1 MKWGSGA
8 LLIVLLLPGF
18 TRAQTVQVYDPEGP
32 EAAAPKKTAAAQA
45 TDPEEDEFEALEKEL
60 AAQNK
65 ALGAASG
72 ILETPAEKVQRLD
85 DEARARQDDDAETEQ
100 LGLAINKDLLELQA
114 ALQGGKS
121 SLDILNDPVL
131 RKKLIAAYQ
140 TNPMAALP
148 KDVLRGVIEEQVQK
162 TPLKGV
168 VKAFPKVLD
177 FLVNLL
183 HHPKAMGQA
192 VKVLERTD
200 DLRTCGYVSIG
211 LMVFVFFLRRYLV
224 TKRTR
229 FMKRVFIGFSTSVLM
244 IGGSLGFLWL
254 SFREELGPTLEV
266 FKTTF
271 L

>member
-1 MKWGSGA
+1 MNWGSGA
-8 LLIVLLLPGF
+8 LLIALLLPGL

-32 EAAAPKKTAAAQA
+32 VAAAPKKAAAAQA
-45 TDPEEDEFEALEKEL
+45 SDPEEDEFEQLEKEL
-60 AAQNK
+60 AEQNK
-65 ALGAASG
+65 AMGAVSG
-72 ILETPAEKVQRLD
+72 ILETPSEKVQRLD
-85 DEARARQDDDAETEQ
+85 DEARARQDDPEETEG

-114 ALQGGKS
+114 ALEGGKS

-140 TNPMAALP
+140 TNPMASLP
-148 KDVLRGVIEEQVQK
+148 IEVLRGVVEEQVQK
-162 TPLKGV
+162 TPLKGL
-168 VKAFPKVLD
+168 VKAFPKILD

-211 LMVFVFFLRRYLV
+211 LMIFVFFLRRYLV

-229 FMKRVFIGFSTSVLM
+229 FFKKVFIGFSTSMLM
-244 IGGSLGFLWL
+244 LGGSLGFLWF
-254 SFREELGPTLEV
+254 SFREELGPTLDV

>member
-1 MKWGSGA
+1 MNWGSGA
-8 LLIVLLLPGF
+8 LLIALLLPGF

-32 EAAAPKKTAAAQA
+32 EAAAPKKAAAAQA
-45 TDPEEDEFEALEKEL
+45 TDTEEDEFEQLEKEL

-72 ILETPAEKVQRLD
+72 ILETPTEKLQRLD
-85 DEARARQDDDAETEQ
+85 DEAKANQDEPLETEE

-140 TNPMAALP
+140 TNPMASLP
-148 KDVLRGVIEEQVQK
+148 KEVLRGVVEEQVQK
-162 TPLKGV
+162 TPLKGL
-168 VKAFPKVLD
+168 VKAFPKILD

-211 LMVFVFFLRRYLV
+211 LMIFVFFLRRYLV

-229 FMKRVFIGFSTSVLM
+229 FFKKVFIGFSTSMLM
-244 IGGSLGFLWL
+244 LGGSLGFLWF
-254 SFREELGPTLEV
+254 SFHEELGPTLDV